1 MAALWD
7 RVRQSLRQVGQVA
20 TEKTEEGIKIGRRK
34 LEIINLNRKIE
45 KSFAELG
52 GRVYQMLEEEK
63 KAAIA
68 DDEEVKTL
76 TTQIKELEKST
87 ESVEKE
93 IARIKEEK
101 EKKNKSK

>member
-1 MAALWD
+1 MATLWD
-7 RVRQSLRQVGQVA
+7 KVRKSLRDVGQAA

-34 LEIINLNRKIE
+34 LEIVNINRKIE

-52 GRVYQMLEEEK
+52 GRVFQMMEEEK
-63 KAAIA
+63 KPVII

-76 TTQIKELEKST
+76 VARIKELEKST

-93 IARIKEEK
+93 IERIKSERPG
-101 EKKNKSK
+101 KKAAK